1 MRRIGLLTA
10 SAADDSVFQAR
21 KAGFLQGLAQL
32 GWTDGRNVR
41 IDTRS
46 GAADPDRIRLA
57 LIHA

>member
-1 MRRIGLLTA
+1 VRVIGVLMGPGER
-10 SAADDSVFQAR
+10 SGKNQAR
-21 KAGFLQGLAQL
+21 MAAFLQGLAQL